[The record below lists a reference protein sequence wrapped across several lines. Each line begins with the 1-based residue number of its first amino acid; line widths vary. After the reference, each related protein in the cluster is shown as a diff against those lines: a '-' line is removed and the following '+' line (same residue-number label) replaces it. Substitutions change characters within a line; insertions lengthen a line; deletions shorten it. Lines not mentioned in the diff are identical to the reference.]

1 MSVRDGSSLGACRR
15 WRLRLALAWVT
26 ALALLFGTASA
37 FAAAD
42 LSALLA
48 YDSAAPLNLKVF
60 GREHR
65 PGVLIEDVQY
75 DSASGAA
82 PIRAYLV
89 RPAWRHGP
97 YAGVL
102 FGHWYDYAPNSNRT
116 EFLSEAIAF
125 ARQGVVSVLPNMLWS
140 SQQWFPQRSWKDDFA
155 STVGQAK
162 DMRRSLDLLLAQ
174 SGVDP
179 NRIAV
184 VGHDFSAMHA
194 ALVAA
199 VETRIKAYVL
209 IAGTTRWANWYLYGA
224 ADGVPTGAALAAYL
238 AELAPV
244 DPVNTVGHTNAQVM
258 FQFGEQDFFTP
269 RDNFMRFYRASS
281 KASRIA
287 TYASE
292 HPMTASPIRLDRRLW
307 LSEQLELPAVD
318 ELSSTSKRSPER

>member
-1 MSVRDGSSLGACRR
+1 MSIRNGSSPGAHGR
-15 WRLRLALAWVT
+15 WHVRLALAWAT

-37 FAAAD
+37 LAAAD
-42 LSALLA
+42 LNALLA
-48 YDSAAPLNLKVF
+48 YDNTAPLNLKVF
-60 GREHR
+60 GRAHR

-82 PIRAYLV
+82 PIRSYLV
-89 RPAWRHGP
+89 RPAWRNGP

-116 EFLSEAIAF
+116 EFLNEAIAF

-155 STVGQAK
+155 STVGQAR
-162 DMRRSLDLLLAQ
+162 DLRRSLDLLLAQ
-174 SGVDP
+174 GGIDP

-199 VETRIKAYVL
+199 VETRVKAWVL
-209 IAGTTRWANWYLYGA
+209 IAGTTRWANWYLFGA
-224 ADGVPTGAALAAYL
+224 ADGVPTGAARAAYL
-238 AELAPV
+238 AELAPI
-244 DPVNTVGHTNAQVM
+244 DPINTIGHTSAPVM

-292 HPMTASPIRLDRRLW
+292 HAMTASPIRLDRRLW
-307 LSEQLELPAVD
+307 LSEQLELPPVD
-318 ELSSTSKRSPER
+318 ELSSMPEGSTEP